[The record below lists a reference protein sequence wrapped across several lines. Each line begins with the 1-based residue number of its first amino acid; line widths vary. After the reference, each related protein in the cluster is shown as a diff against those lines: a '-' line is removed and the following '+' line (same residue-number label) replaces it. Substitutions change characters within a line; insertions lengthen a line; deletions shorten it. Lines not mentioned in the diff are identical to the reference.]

1 MTPTVTSIR
10 DQVVPI
16 LRDRGIL
23 RAGIFGSYAKGEE
36 EPGSDLDLLVEL
48 PAGSTLFDLV
58 GLQLDLADRL
68 GIEVDAHADS
78 DEADP
83 PSPREVA
90 HLFRGSGPPIPRHV
104 AHPPER
110 SDAGGLSHA
119 DTVLFEGGLAFF
131 LRMEAPLR
139 WMVWA

>member
-1 MTPTVTSIR
+1 VMITNSEGVTSESGYAYTYVLVRR
-10 DQVVPI
+10 DGGWKMI
-16 LRDRGIL
+16 LGH
-23 RAGIFGSYAKGEE
+23 G
-36 EPGSDLDLLVEL
+36 
-48 PAGSTLFDLV
+48 
-58 GLQLDLADRL
+58 
-68 GIEVDAHADS
+68 ADS

-83 PSPREVA
+83 LSPREAA
-90 HLFRGSGPPIPRHV
+90 HRFRGSGPPGPIQE
-104 AHPPER
+104 AHPSER